1 MNRSSDVPQ
10 SRQRILEGLRAVLA
24 QDFQP
29 GDRLPS
35 VRDLTARFQA
45 SPVTVSAA
53 LAQLVREGLI
63 VTQPGR
69 GTFVAAPAV
78 PLPVRDLGWQT
89 VALSESL
96 ALPGEL
102 QAMLRPVLSGLI
114 PFGSGYG
121 DESLY
126 PLDLLHRASASAARR
141 PGVWARLPPEGL
153 EPLRTWF
160 AQQLGHEHRL
170 DDVLIAPGGQ
180 AALSTAL
187 RALVPPGAPLLVESP
202 TYYGVLAAARLLGA
216 RLIPV
221 PTDAQGVRPDLLRA
235 AFRASGAK
243 VLYLQPLYSNPTGA
257 VLAPE
262 RREAVVRAAE
272 EAGAFIIE
280 DDYARDL
287 CLQGTPPPPLA
298 AYAPERVV
306 YLRSVTK
313 STAPGLR
320 VAAIAALGPVRTR
333 LRNARAAEDFFLSG
347 PVQETALQ
355 VLTSR
360 AWPRHLQHLRTSL
373 RERRDVMHSALTR
386 DLPHLQVTALPTGG
400 FNLWVRLPGDADD
413 LAFVAEAARL
423 GVQVSPG
430 RTSFAAESD
439 GAYVRLSYAAC
450 PPQLIEEGVARL
462 KAMSGSER

>member
-10 SRQRILEGLRAVLA
+10 SRQRILEGLRTVLA

-35 VRDLTARFQA
+35 VRALTTQFQA

-69 GTFVAAPAV
+69 GTFMAEPAV
-78 PLPVRDLGWQT
+78 PLPLRDLGWQT

-160 AQQLGHEHRL
+160 AQQLSHEHRL

-180 AALSTAL
+180 AALSAAL

-243 VLYLQPLYSNPTGA
+243 VLYLQPLYANPTGA

-298 AYAPERVV
+298 ASAPERVV

-360 AWPRHLQHLRTSL
+360 AWPRHLQHLRASL
-373 RERRDVMHSALTR
+373 RERRDVMRSALAR

-400 FNLWVRLPGDADD
+400 FNLWVRLPGDTDD

-462 KAMSGSER
+462 KAIPGYGR

>member
-1 MNRSSDVPQ
+1 MNPPSGPAQ
-10 SRQRILEGLRAVLA
+10 SRQRIADNLRALLA
-24 QDFQP
+24 QEYRP

-35 VRDLTARFQA
+35 VRDLTGRFQA

-53 LAQLVREGLI
+53 LAQLVREGRI

-69 GTFVAAPAV
+69 GTFMAESATPA
-78 PLPVRDLGWQT
+78 PVRDLGWQT

-96 ALPGEL
+96 ALPGEM
-102 QAMLRPVLSGLI
+102 QAMLRPALSGLI

-126 PLDLLHRASASAARR
+126 PLGLLHRAAASAARR

-160 AQQLGHEHRL
+160 AQQLGHEHRFE
-170 DDVLIAPGGQ
+170 DVLIAPGGQ

-187 RALVPPGAPLLVESP
+187 RALVPAGAPLLVESP
-202 TYYGVLAAARLLGA
+202 TYYGVLAAARLLGI

-221 PTDAQGVRPDLLRA
+221 PTDSQGVRPDLLRA

-243 VLYLQPLYSNPTGA
+243 VLYLQPLYANPSGA
-257 VLAPE
+257 VLSPE

-272 EAGAFIIE
+272 EAGAFIVE

-287 CLQGTPPPPLA
+287 CLHGTPPAPLA
-298 AYAPERVV
+298 ALAPERVV

-333 LRNARAAEDFFLSG
+333 LRTARAVEDFFLSG

-360 AWPRHLQHLRTSL
+360 AWPRHVQHLRASL
-373 RERRDVMHSALTR
+373 RERRDVMLSALAR
-386 DLPHLQVTALPTGG
+386 EVPHLRVTGVPTGG
-400 FNLWVRLPGDADD
+400 FNLWLRLPDSADD

-423 GVQVSPG
+423 GVQVSAG
-430 RTSFAAESD
+430 RTSFPAESD
-439 GAYVRLSYAAC
+439 GSYVRLSYAAC

-462 KAMSGSER
+462 KSVPVGGA